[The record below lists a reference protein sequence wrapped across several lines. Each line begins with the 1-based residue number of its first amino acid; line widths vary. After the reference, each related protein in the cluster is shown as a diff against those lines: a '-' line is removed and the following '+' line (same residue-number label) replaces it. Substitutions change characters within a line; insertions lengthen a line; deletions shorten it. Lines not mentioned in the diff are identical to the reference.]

1 MTSKLP
7 HNPKKKKLQSIV
19 LHILIEEVVDEEIAA
34 QSKEKE
40 IAIDCAST
48 DEQSIPEEDQVETT
62 QTEDHPSS
70 S

>member
-1 MTSKLP
+1 MLE
-7 HNPKKKKLQSIV
+7 
-19 LHILIEEVVDEEIAA
+19 ILIEEVVDEEIAA

-40 IAIDCAST
+40 IAKDCAST
-48 DEQSIPEEDQVETT
+48 DEQSIPEEDQDETT